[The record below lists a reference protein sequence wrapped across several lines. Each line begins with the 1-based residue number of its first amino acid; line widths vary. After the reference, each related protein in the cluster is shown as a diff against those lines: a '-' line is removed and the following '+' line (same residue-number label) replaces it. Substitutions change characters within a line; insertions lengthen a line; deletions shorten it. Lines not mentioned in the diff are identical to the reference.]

1 LLEGRKINLRVM
13 EKSDVDSIVEI
24 FGNIHFEEYDPI
36 MLISKSEMTKRFDNP
51 SPMEIVTQ
59 NTLFI
64 IEKKDKTPIGLARH
78 FLVQP
83 IGLMEIGYIIIPSE
97 RGKGYGTEIAQIM
110 VDYLFLSKNIVR
122 IQATTD
128 VKNKASQRVL
138 EKAGFKREANLRK
151 AGFVRGKWINGYLY
165 SILKEE
171 WKEPKILTKTS
182 QKT

>member
-1 LLEGRKINLRVM
+1 MLEGKNVNLRLM
-13 EKSDVDSIVEI
+13 EKDDMDSIVEV
-24 FGNIHFEEYDPI
+24 FSNIHFDEYDPL

-64 IEKKDKTPIGLARH
+64 IEKKDRAKIGLARH

-83 IGLMEIGYIIIPSE
+83 AGLMEIGYIIVPSE
-97 RGKGYGTEIAQIM
+97 RRKGYGTEAAQIM
-110 VDYLFLSKNIVR
+110 VDYLFLSKEIVR

-138 EKAGFKREANLRK
+138 EKVGFKREATLRK
-151 AGFVRGKWINGYLY
+151 VGFVRGKWTDGYLY
-165 SILKEE
+165 SILREE
-171 WKEPKILTKTS
+171 WREPKILTKTAS
-182 QKT
+182 ET